1 MDKRGQI
8 TIFIILGI
16 IIVGGILIYF
26 LFRGSMGIDG
36 VSTEFEPVYDL
47 YLSCLEDTA
56 SQGVS
61 LLGEQAGYI
70 EPPEFE
76 PGSAYSPTSSQLDFL
91 GQGVPYWLYVSGN
104 NILREQVPSK
114 EDMEGQLEKYIEER
128 VDFCDF
134 SVFEQSGY
142 DIFIDPE
149 ARVDVTI
156 NELEVDIN
164 LDNKVTIFKENSS
177 VEIDDHRISLD
188 SKLGKYYSL
197 AREVYDY
204 ELEELFLEDYA
215 IDVMRLYAPV
225 DGIEVS
231 CVPKIFNEEEIRTNL
246 VNGLV
251 ANIHTLKLEGDY
263 YDLREE
269 GDYFVTDSGVSV
281 DENVNFMYNP
291 NWPTRIEMYG
301 DRISQPIGLQKG
313 LSAIGFCYVPYH
325 FVYDIN
331 FPVLVQF
338 FDEENFF
345 QFPVGV
351 VIQKSQAREALL
363 GVSGISIENKV
374 CQYNNQEVVIK
385 TYDIDLSPV
394 ESFITFKCLD
404 ATCNIG
410 ETVNVGDEAVL
421 NAGVPQCV
429 NGFIVARAEGYAEAS
444 YLSSTNEISS
454 VDIILNKKYNI
465 SLDLGNVDAT
475 VTFDSE
481 DYSTTAVYPNIT
493 HVELI
498 EGFYNITV
506 YIYDDSSLVFPA
518 INDRKCVDVP
528 ESGIA
533 GVFGIETEKCYDIN
547 IPATEVDFAVIG
559 GGKTQ
564 EYITVDQLKESSEI
578 NIVAPLF
585 DLPNTLDGLQENYIK
600 VEDEKIFLEFE

>member
-177 VEIDDHRISLD
+177 VEIDNHRISLD

-331 FPVLVQF
+331 FPVLIQF

-345 QFPVGV
+345 QFPVWV
-351 VIQKSQAREALL
+351 VIQKSQAREALS

-410 ETVNVGDEAVL
+410 ETVNVDGEAVL

>member
-177 VEIDDHRISLD
+177 VEIDNHRISLD

-331 FPVLVQF
+331 FPVLIQF

-351 VIQKSQAREALL
+351 VIQKSQAREALS

-410 ETVNVGDEAVL
+410 ETVNVDGEAVL

-498 EGFYNITV
+498 EGFYNVTV

-533 GVFGIETEKCYDIN
+533 GVFGIETEKCYNIN
-547 IPATEVDFAVIG
+547 IPSTEVDFAVIG

-564 EYITVDQLKESSEI
+564 EYITVDKLKESSEI
-578 NIVAPLF
+578 NIVPPLF
-585 DLPNTLDGLQENYIK
+585 DLPTTLDGLQENYIK

>member
-1 MDKRGQI
+1 
-8 TIFIILGI
+8 
-16 IIVGGILIYF
+16 
-26 LFRGSMGIDG
+26 
-36 VSTEFEPVYDL
+36 
-47 YLSCLEDTA
+47 
-56 SQGVS
+56 
-61 LLGEQAGYI
+61 
-70 EPPEFE
+70 
-76 PGSAYSPTSSQLDFL
+76 
-91 GQGVPYWLYVSGN
+91 
-104 NILREQVPSK
+104 
-114 EDMEGQLEKYIEER
+114 
-128 VDFCDF
+128 
-134 SVFEQSGY
+134 
-142 DIFIDPE
+142 
-149 ARVDVTI
+149 
-156 NELEVDIN
+156 
-164 LDNKVTIFKENSS
+164 
-177 VEIDDHRISLD
+177 
-188 SKLGKYYSL
+188 
-197 AREVYDY
+197 
-204 ELEELFLEDYA
+204 
-215 IDVMRLYAPV
+215 
-225 DGIEVS
+225 
-231 CVPKIFNEEEIRTNL
+231 
-246 VNGLV
+246 
-251 ANIHTLKLEGDY
+251 
-263 YDLREE
+263 
-269 GDYFVTDSGVSV
+269 
-281 DENVNFMYNP
+281 MYNP

-331 FPVLVQF
+331 FPVLIQF

-351 VIQKSQAREALL
+351 VIQKSQAREALS